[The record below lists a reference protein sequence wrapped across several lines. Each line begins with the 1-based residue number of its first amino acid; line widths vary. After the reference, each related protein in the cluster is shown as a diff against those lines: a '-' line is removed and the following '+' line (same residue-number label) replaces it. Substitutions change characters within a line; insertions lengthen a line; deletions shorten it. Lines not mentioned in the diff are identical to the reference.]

1 MYEQKMHIRHCM
13 LFMFNE
19 EKNAIEATKS
29 ICLVY
34 GDNALNV
41 RTCQNWFARFKA
53 GDFDLNDKER
63 VGRTVEADDAYFGR
77 AA

>member
-1 MYEQKMHIRHCM
+1 MHIRHCM
-13 LFMFNE
+13 LFKLNE
-19 EKNAIEATKS
+19 GKNAIEATKL

-41 RTCQNWFARFKA
+41 RTCQNWLARFKA

-63 VGRTVEADDAYFGR
+63 VGRTVEADDAYLEELLK
-77 AA
+77 